1 MKTVTLDCAG
11 LDSPDAFHRALAGVM
26 DFPPYYGK
34 NLDALFDCLTENRKD
49 IELILLHWH
58 SFSYQLKDYAEKILY
73 VFRCACD
80 ENRHLTVTL
89 HP

>member
-34 NLDALFDCLTENRKD
+34 NLDALFDCLTELPEMEIRIHDFYVTGYFHIRLKRVFQAAVRAN
-49 IELILLHWH
+49 H
-58 SFSYQLKDYAEKILY
+58 QLVIRF
-73 VFRCACD
+73 V
-80 ENRHLTVTL
+80 
-89 HP
+89 